1 VLICEPNPDTEA
13 GSATGIGS
21 ASIPSYLD
29 TASIVLI
36 DCNFSPGPRIAAN
49 SRLRGED
56 NFFLWDQLSGT
67 LLGYNLSVLRSV
79 VRHCESDTGG
89 PTVSQ
94 VVSHVGIA
102 MTHGSLCRCWSSIV
116 I

>member
-1 VLICEPNPDTEA
+1 VLICEPNPDAEA

-21 ASIPSYLD
+21 ASIPSHLD
-29 TASIVLI
+29 TASMVLI

-67 LLGYNLSVLRSV
+67 LLEYNLSVLRSV

-102 MTHGSLCRCWSSIV
+102 MTHGSLCQCWSSIV